1 MVEVAWTQ
9 KAWHG
14 GGYQYRLAKATD
26 DLNEATF
33 QKRPLD
39 FVGNS
44 SLRWGG
50 AGGDQI
56 WFRGG
61 DVGGDL
67 VTPKGSTWRQ
77 CPLPRGPWDWHLN
90 GASFEPKCDKPP
102 ACVNAHT
109 KNPGSGDLAA
119 TCRCSGDGIG
129 DLATLEIVDM
139 VKIPAGLVPGEY
151 VLGWRCA
158 SQSHRRARARH
169 FSLSTALP
177 SPLTQFVG
185 LAGDCEE
192 STQVWSSCSDV
203 TITG

>member
-14 GGYQYRLAKATD
+14 GGYQYRIAPASGP
-26 DLNEATF
+26 LNEETF
-33 QKRPLD
+33 QKTPLD

-50 AGGDQI
+50 VGAEQI
-56 WFRGG
+56 FFKGG

-90 GASFEPKCDKPP
+90 GASFEPKCDEPP
-102 ACVNAHT
+102 ACRNAHSR
-109 KNPGSGDLAA
+109 NPGSGNLAA

-129 DLATLEIVDM
+129 DLATLEIVDY
-139 VKIPAGLVPGEY
+139 VRIPKDLPAGEYVVGWRWVRPPHPLSLLACLPARPADQRGVPAGL
-151 VLGWRCA
+151 
-158 SQSHRRARARH
+158 
-169 FSLSTALP
+169 
-177 SPLTQFVG
+177 
-185 LAGDCEE
+185 
-192 STQVWSSCSDV
+192 
-203 TITG
+203 

>member
-1 MVEVAWTQ
+1 MFH
-9 KAWHG
+9 HG
-14 GGYQYRLAKATD
+14 VVSQCAGNATDQYRLAPASAPLT
-26 DLNEATF
+26 EALF
-33 QKRPLD
+33 QKMPLD

-50 AGGDQI
+50 VGGEQI
-56 WFRGG
+56 WFQGG

-90 GASFEPKCDKPP
+90 GASFEPKCDEPP
-102 ACVNAHT
+102 ACRNAHR

-139 VKIPAGLVPGEY
+139 VKIPTDLDAGHY
-151 VLGWRCA
+151 VLGWRWCETLL
-158 SQSHRRARARH
+158 
-169 FSLSTALP
+169 SLLCI
-177 SPLTQFVG
+177 VR
-185 LAGDCEE
+185 
-192 STQVWSSCSDV
+192 
-203 TITG
+203 